1 MRGSE
6 RAPPSRRPPG
16 LLHRLLEALVP
27 GPGPGAV
34 GLGAGVLGL
43 FLELLRADDDVG
55 GLPRHDVGQALAGLG
70 AHVVVVLPLGELG
83 LQGGGGGAG
92 LVQLLDDGVVLGLLG
107 QVAAQGREGDDERP
121 QEDDGE
127 DEDPGGDRDALGPAH
142 PQHRLLVG
150 GGRLRVGGGCGAG
163 GRGGLLRRVRRRP
176 FAAARADGG
185 ALPTVAATDAT
196 SAASAEPAPPP
207 LAVTV
212 LSASQ
217 TGHARE
223 VADKLHA
230 ALAEQGINAKRI
242 SAADYKPKTIAD
254 EQVLLLVTSTQG
266 EGEPPEEALSLHR
279 LLFGK
284 KAPPLPA
291 LRFAVCGLG
300 DSSYPDFCQ
309 AGKDFDT
316 RLAELGGERLAPRA
330 DCDVDYQATAAAWIA
345 DLVPRLAALQPAAP
359 RTPTAAAPA
368 TPAAYDR
375 DHPFTAPLL
384 ARQKI
389 TGRHSTKD
397 VRHIELD
404 LAGSGINYQAGDA
417 LGVWCEND
425 PARVDAILAALK
437 LDGVTVIDGKTLREQ
452 LIREREISQNTPQFV
467 QGYAALA
474 KSADLD
480 AEIATHGAAPY
491 AANTPLDAIVA
502 RYPAAITAEQL
513 LTLLRPL
520 TPRLYSIASA
530 PEEVGEEVHL
540 TVGVLHYE
548 HDGKAYSGAASG
560 YLGERLPED
569 GAARVFVEPNPNF
582 RLPDDPQAAII
593 MIGNGTGI
601 APFRAFMQARV
612 AREAPGKNWLVFGNP
627 HFTEDFLYQTEWQ
640 GWQKDGFLHRYSL
653 AWSRDQA
660 EKVYVQDKLREEAAS
675 VWQWLKDG
683 AYVYVCGDAARMAKD
698 VERAL
703 LDIIAGE
710 GGMDADAA
718 ADYLDELR
726 QARRYQRDV
735 Y

>member
-1 MRGSE
+1 MTPIP
-6 RAPPSRRPPG
+6 AD
-16 LLHRLLEALVP
+16 LTAALDSLSP
-27 GPGPGAV
+27 
-34 GLGAGVLGL
+34 L
-43 FLELLRADDDVG
+43 
-55 GLPRHDVGQALAGLG
+55 QLAWLSGY
-70 AHVVVVLPLGELG
+70 
-83 LQGGGGGAG
+83 
-92 LVQLLDDGVVLGLLG
+92 
-107 QVAAQGREGDDERP
+107 
-121 QEDDGE
+121 
-127 DEDPGGDRDALGPAH
+127 
-142 PQHRLLVG
+142 
-150 GGRLRVGGGCGAG
+150 CW
-163 GRGGLLRRVRRRP
+163 
-176 FAAARADGG
+176 ARADGG

-196 SAASAEPAPPP
+196 SAASAEPAPPS

>member
-1 MRGSE
+1 MTPIP
-6 RAPPSRRPPG
+6 AD
-16 LLHRLLEALVP
+16 LTAALDS
-27 GPGPGAV
+27 
-34 GLGAGVLGL
+34 L
-43 FLELLRADDDVG
+43 
-55 GLPRHDVGQALAGLG
+55 
-70 AHVVVVLPLGELG
+70 LPL
-83 LQGGGGGAG
+83 
-92 LVQLLDDGVVLGLLG
+92 QLAWLSGY
-107 QVAAQGREGDDERP
+107 
-121 QEDDGE
+121 
-127 DEDPGGDRDALGPAH
+127 
-142 PQHRLLVG
+142 
-150 GGRLRVGGGCGAG
+150 CW
-163 GRGGLLRRVRRRP
+163 
-176 FAAARADGG
+176 ARADGG

>member
-1 MRGSE
+1 MTPIPADLS
-6 RAPPSRRPPG
+6 A
-16 LLHRLLEALVP
+16 ALDSLSP
-27 GPGPGAV
+27 
-34 GLGAGVLGL
+34 L
-43 FLELLRADDDVG
+43 
-55 GLPRHDVGQALAGLG
+55 QLAWLSGY
-70 AHVVVVLPLGELG
+70 
-83 LQGGGGGAG
+83 
-92 LVQLLDDGVVLGLLG
+92 
-107 QVAAQGREGDDERP
+107 
-121 QEDDGE
+121 
-127 DEDPGGDRDALGPAH
+127 
-142 PQHRLLVG
+142 
-150 GGRLRVGGGCGAG
+150 CW
-163 GRGGLLRRVRRRP
+163 
-176 FAAARADGG
+176 ARADGG

-569 GAARVFVEPNPNF
+569 GAVRVFVEPNPNF
-582 RLPDDPQAAII
+582 RLPDDPNAAII

-612 AREAPGKNWLVFGNP
+612 AREAPGQNWLVFGNP

-703 LDIIAGE
+703 LGIIAGE

>member
-1 MRGSE
+1 MSDILEIHPE
-6 RAPPSRRPPG
+6 RIKPRDIDRVADIIRS
-16 LLHRLLEALVP
+16 
-27 GPGPGAV
+27 GA
-34 GLGAGVLGL
+34 
-43 FLELLRADDDVG
+43 
-55 GLPRHDVGQALAGLG
+55 
-70 AHVVVVLPLGELG
+70 VVVVPSDSGYALLCR
-83 LQGGGGGAG
+83 
-92 LVQLLDDGVVLGLLG
+92 LDDK
-107 QVAAQGREGDDERP
+107 
-121 QEDDGE
+121 
-127 DEDPGGDRDALGPAH
+127 
-142 PQHRLLVG
+142 
-150 GGRLRVGGGCGAG
+150 
-163 GRGGLLRRVRRRP
+163 
-176 FAAARADGG
+176 AAADKIRHIRA
-185 ALPTVAATDAT
+185 L
-196 SAASAEPAPPP
+196 
-207 LAVTV
+207 
-212 LSASQ
+212 
-217 TGHARE
+217 
-223 VADKLHA
+223 
-230 ALAEQGINAKRI
+230 
-242 SAADYKPKTIAD
+242 
-254 EQVLLLVTSTQG
+254 
-266 EGEPPEEALSLHR
+266 
-279 LLFGK
+279 
-284 KAPPLPA
+284 
-291 LRFAVCGLG
+291 
-300 DSSYPDFCQ
+300 
-309 AGKDFDT
+309 
-316 RLAELGGERLAPRA
+316 
-330 DCDVDYQATAAAWIA
+330 
-345 DLVPRLAALQPAAP
+345 
-359 RTPTAAAPA
+359 
-368 TPAAYDR
+368 DR
-375 DHPFTAPLL
+375 DHPFSAPLL

-389 TGRHSTKD
+389 TGRHSSKD

-404 LAGSGINYQAGDA
+404 LAGSGLTYQAGDA

-425 PARVDAILAALK
+425 PARVDAILATLK
-437 LDGVTVIDGKTLREQ
+437 LDGATAIDGKTLREQ

-467 QGYAALA
+467 QGYTALA
-474 KSADLD
+474 QNAELND
-480 AEIATHGAAPY
+480 AIAANGAAQY
-491 AANTPLDAIVA
+491 AASTPIDAIVA
-502 RYPAAITAEQL
+502 RYPAAISGEQL

-548 HDGKAYSGAASG
+548 HDGKTYHGAASG

-569 GAARVFVEPNPNF
+569 GAVRVFIEPNPNF

>member
-1 MRGSE
+1 MTPIP
-6 RAPPSRRPPG
+6 AD
-16 LLHRLLEALVP
+16 LTAALDSLSP
-27 GPGPGAV
+27 
-34 GLGAGVLGL
+34 L
-43 FLELLRADDDVG
+43 
-55 GLPRHDVGQALAGLG
+55 QLAWLSGY
-70 AHVVVVLPLGELG
+70 
-83 LQGGGGGAG
+83 
-92 LVQLLDDGVVLGLLG
+92 
-107 QVAAQGREGDDERP
+107 
-121 QEDDGE
+121 
-127 DEDPGGDRDALGPAH
+127 
-142 PQHRLLVG
+142 
-150 GGRLRVGGGCGAG
+150 CW
-163 GRGGLLRRVRRRP
+163 
-176 FAAARADGG
+176 ARADGG

-309 AGKDFDT
+309 AGRDFDT

-345 DLVPRLAALQPAAP
+345 DLVPRLAALQPAAL

>member
-1 MRGSE
+1 MT
-6 RAPPSRRPPG
+6 PIPSD
-16 LLHRLLEALVP
+16 LTAALDSLSP
-27 GPGPGAV
+27 
-34 GLGAGVLGL
+34 L
-43 FLELLRADDDVG
+43 
-55 GLPRHDVGQALAGLG
+55 QLAWLSGY
-70 AHVVVVLPLGELG
+70 
-83 LQGGGGGAG
+83 
-92 LVQLLDDGVVLGLLG
+92 
-107 QVAAQGREGDDERP
+107 
-121 QEDDGE
+121 
-127 DEDPGGDRDALGPAH
+127 
-142 PQHRLLVG
+142 
-150 GGRLRVGGGCGAG
+150 CW
-163 GRGGLLRRVRRRP
+163 
-176 FAAARADGG
+176 ARADGG

-266 EGEPPEEALSLHR
+266 EGEPPEEAVSLHR
-279 LLFGK
+279 FLFGK
-284 KAPPLPA
+284 KAPQLPA
-291 LRFAVCGLG
+291 LRFAVCALG

-309 AGKDFDT
+309 AGKDFDV

-375 DHPFTAPLL
+375 DHPFSAPLL

-389 TGRHSTKD
+389 TGRNSTKD

-404 LAGSGINYQAGDA
+404 LAGSGLAYQAGDA

-437 LDGVTVIDGKTLREQ
+437 LDGASVIDGKTLREQ

-474 KSADLD
+474 QNAELNEAIAAD
-480 AEIATHGAAPY
+480 GAAQY
-491 AANTPLDAIVA
+491 AASTPLDAIVA
-502 RYPAAITAEQL
+502 RYPAGITAEQL

-548 HDGKAYSGAASG
+548 HDGKTYSGAASG

-569 GAARVFVEPNPNF
+569 GTVRVFIEPNPNF

>member
-1 MRGSE
+1 MTPIPAELS
-6 RAPPSRRPPG
+6 A
-16 LLHRLLEALVP
+16 ALDTLSP
-27 GPGPGAV
+27 
-34 GLGAGVLGL
+34 L
-43 FLELLRADDDVG
+43 
-55 GLPRHDVGQALAGLG
+55 QLAWLSGY
-70 AHVVVVLPLGELG
+70 
-83 LQGGGGGAG
+83 
-92 LVQLLDDGVVLGLLG
+92 
-107 QVAAQGREGDDERP
+107 
-121 QEDDGE
+121 
-127 DEDPGGDRDALGPAH
+127 
-142 PQHRLLVG
+142 
-150 GGRLRVGGGCGAG
+150 CW
-163 GRGGLLRRVRRRP
+163 
-176 FAAARADGG
+176 ARADGTG
-185 ALPTVAATDAT
+185 AALPAIPATNAET
-196 SAASAEPAPPP
+196 AEPAPPP

-230 ALAEQGINAKRI
+230 ALAEQGINAKHI

-284 KAPPLPA
+284 KAPQLPG
-291 LRFAVCGLG
+291 LRFAVCALG

-309 AGKDFDT
+309 AGKDFDA

-330 DCDVDYQATAAAWIA
+330 DCDVEYQTPAAAWIA
-345 DLVPRLAALQPAAP
+345 DLVPRLAALQPAA
-359 RTPTAAAPA
+359 RQAPTATAPA
-368 TPAAYDR
+368 ATTAYDR
-375 DHPFTAPLL
+375 DHPFSAPLL

-389 TGRHSTKD
+389 TGRQSSKD

-404 LAGSGINYQAGDA
+404 LSGSGLTYQAGDA

-425 PARVDAILAALK
+425 PVRVDNILAALK
-437 LDGVTVIDGKTLREQ
+437 LDGATNIGGKTLRDI
-452 LIREREISQNTPQFV
+452 LIHEREISQNTPQFV

-612 AREAPGKNWLVFGNP
+612 AREAPRKNWLVFGNP

>member
-1 MRGSE
+1 MTPIP
-6 RAPPSRRPPG
+6 AD
-16 LLHRLLEALVP
+16 LTAALDSLSP
-27 GPGPGAV
+27 
-34 GLGAGVLGL
+34 L
-43 FLELLRADDDVG
+43 
-55 GLPRHDVGQALAGLG
+55 QLAWLSGY
-70 AHVVVVLPLGELG
+70 
-83 LQGGGGGAG
+83 
-92 LVQLLDDGVVLGLLG
+92 
-107 QVAAQGREGDDERP
+107 
-121 QEDDGE
+121 
-127 DEDPGGDRDALGPAH
+127 
-142 PQHRLLVG
+142 
-150 GGRLRVGGGCGAG
+150 CW
-163 GRGGLLRRVRRRP
+163 
-176 FAAARADGG
+176 ARADGG

-284 KAPPLPA
+284 KAPPLPT

-330 DCDVDYQATAAAWIA
+330 DCDVDYQTTAAAWIA

>member
-1 MRGSE
+1 MTPIP
-6 RAPPSRRPPG
+6 AD
-16 LLHRLLEALVP
+16 LTAALDSLSP
-27 GPGPGAV
+27 
-34 GLGAGVLGL
+34 L
-43 FLELLRADDDVG
+43 
-55 GLPRHDVGQALAGLG
+55 QLAWLSGY
-70 AHVVVVLPLGELG
+70 
-83 LQGGGGGAG
+83 
-92 LVQLLDDGVVLGLLG
+92 
-107 QVAAQGREGDDERP
+107 
-121 QEDDGE
+121 
-127 DEDPGGDRDALGPAH
+127 
-142 PQHRLLVG
+142 
-150 GGRLRVGGGCGAG
+150 CW
-163 GRGGLLRRVRRRP
+163 
-176 FAAARADGG
+176 ARADGG

-452 LIREREISQNTPQFV
+452 LICEREISQNTPQFV

-640 GWQKDGFLHRYSL
+640 GWQKDGFLHCYSL

-703 LDIIAGE
+703 LDIITGE

>member
-1 MRGSE
+1 MTPIPADLS
-6 RAPPSRRPPG
+6 AA
-16 LLHRLLEALVP
+16 LETLSP
-27 GPGPGAV
+27 
-34 GLGAGVLGL
+34 L
-43 FLELLRADDDVG
+43 
-55 GLPRHDVGQALAGLG
+55 QLAWLSGY
-70 AHVVVVLPLGELG
+70 
-83 LQGGGGGAG
+83 
-92 LVQLLDDGVVLGLLG
+92 
-107 QVAAQGREGDDERP
+107 
-121 QEDDGE
+121 
-127 DEDPGGDRDALGPAH
+127 
-142 PQHRLLVG
+142 
-150 GGRLRVGGGCGAG
+150 CW
-163 GRGGLLRRVRRRP
+163 
-176 FAAARADGG
+176 ARADGG

-309 AGKDFDT
+309 AGKDFDA

-375 DHPFTAPLL
+375 DHPFTAQLL

>member
-1 MRGSE
+1 MTPIP
-6 RAPPSRRPPG
+6 AD
-16 LLHRLLEALVP
+16 LTAALDSLSP
-27 GPGPGAV
+27 
-34 GLGAGVLGL
+34 L
-43 FLELLRADDDVG
+43 
-55 GLPRHDVGQALAGLG
+55 QLAWLSGY
-70 AHVVVVLPLGELG
+70 
-83 LQGGGGGAG
+83 
-92 LVQLLDDGVVLGLLG
+92 
-107 QVAAQGREGDDERP
+107 
-121 QEDDGE
+121 
-127 DEDPGGDRDALGPAH
+127 
-142 PQHRLLVG
+142 
-150 GGRLRVGGGCGAG
+150 CW
-163 GRGGLLRRVRRRP
+163 
-176 FAAARADGG
+176 ARADGG

-330 DCDVDYQATAAAWIA
+330 DCDVDYQATAATWIA

-359 RTPTAAAPA
+359 CTPTAAAPA

-452 LIREREISQNTPQFV
+452 IIREREISQNTPQFV

-612 AREAPGKNWLVFGNP
+612 AREALGKNWLVFGNP

-640 GWQKDGFLHRYSL
+640 GWQKDGFLHRYNL

>member
-1 MRGSE
+1 MTPIP
-6 RAPPSRRPPG
+6 AD
-16 LLHRLLEALVP
+16 LTAALDSLSP
-27 GPGPGAV
+27 
-34 GLGAGVLGL
+34 L
-43 FLELLRADDDVG
+43 
-55 GLPRHDVGQALAGLG
+55 QLAWLSGY
-70 AHVVVVLPLGELG
+70 
-83 LQGGGGGAG
+83 
-92 LVQLLDDGVVLGLLG
+92 
-107 QVAAQGREGDDERP
+107 
-121 QEDDGE
+121 
-127 DEDPGGDRDALGPAH
+127 
-142 PQHRLLVG
+142 
-150 GGRLRVGGGCGAG
+150 CW
-163 GRGGLLRRVRRRP
+163 
-176 FAAARADGG
+176 ARADGG

-425 PARVDAILAALK
+425 PARVDAILCALK

-540 TVGVLHYE
+540 TVGVLHYT

>member
-1 MRGSE
+1 MTPIP
-6 RAPPSRRPPG
+6 AD
-16 LLHRLLEALVP
+16 LTAALDSLSP
-27 GPGPGAV
+27 
-34 GLGAGVLGL
+34 L
-43 FLELLRADDDVG
+43 
-55 GLPRHDVGQALAGLG
+55 QLAWLSGY
-70 AHVVVVLPLGELG
+70 
-83 LQGGGGGAG
+83 
-92 LVQLLDDGVVLGLLG
+92 
-107 QVAAQGREGDDERP
+107 
-121 QEDDGE
+121 
-127 DEDPGGDRDALGPAH
+127 
-142 PQHRLLVG
+142 
-150 GGRLRVGGGCGAG
+150 CW
-163 GRGGLLRRVRRRP
+163 
-176 FAAARADGG
+176 ARADGG

-196 SAASAEPAPPP
+196 SAASAESAPPP

-309 AGKDFDT
+309 AGKDFDA

-548 HDGKAYSGAASG
+548 HDGKRYSGAASG

-640 GWQKDGFLHRYSL
+640 GWQKDCFLHRYSL

>member
-1 MRGSE
+1 MTPIP
-6 RAPPSRRPPG
+6 AD
-16 LLHRLLEALVP
+16 LTAALDSLSP
-27 GPGPGAV
+27 
-34 GLGAGVLGL
+34 L
-43 FLELLRADDDVG
+43 
-55 GLPRHDVGQALAGLG
+55 QLAWLSGY
-70 AHVVVVLPLGELG
+70 
-83 LQGGGGGAG
+83 
-92 LVQLLDDGVVLGLLG
+92 
-107 QVAAQGREGDDERP
+107 
-121 QEDDGE
+121 
-127 DEDPGGDRDALGPAH
+127 
-142 PQHRLLVG
+142 
-150 GGRLRVGGGCGAG
+150 CW
-163 GRGGLLRRVRRRP
+163 
-176 FAAARADGG
+176 ARADGG

-345 DLVPRLAALQPAAP
+345 DLVPRLAALQPAAL

-612 AREAPGKNWLVFGNP
+612 AREALGKNWLVFGNP

-640 GWQKDGFLHRYSL
+640 GWQKDGFLHRYNL

>member
-1 MRGSE
+1 MTPIP
-6 RAPPSRRPPG
+6 AD
-16 LLHRLLEALVP
+16 LTAALDSLSP
-27 GPGPGAV
+27 
-34 GLGAGVLGL
+34 L
-43 FLELLRADDDVG
+43 
-55 GLPRHDVGQALAGLG
+55 QLAWLSGY
-70 AHVVVVLPLGELG
+70 
-83 LQGGGGGAG
+83 
-92 LVQLLDDGVVLGLLG
+92 
-107 QVAAQGREGDDERP
+107 
-121 QEDDGE
+121 
-127 DEDPGGDRDALGPAH
+127 
-142 PQHRLLVG
+142 
-150 GGRLRVGGGCGAG
+150 CW
-163 GRGGLLRRVRRRP
+163 
-176 FAAARADGG
+176 ARADGG

-223 VADKLHA
+223 VASDLRA
-230 ALAEQGINAKRI
+230 ALAQQGINAKLI

-291 LRFAVCGLG
+291 LRFAVCALG

>member
-1 MRGSE
+1 MTPIP
-6 RAPPSRRPPG
+6 AD
-16 LLHRLLEALVP
+16 LTAALDSLSP
-27 GPGPGAV
+27 
-34 GLGAGVLGL
+34 L
-43 FLELLRADDDVG
+43 
-55 GLPRHDVGQALAGLG
+55 QLAWLSGY
-70 AHVVVVLPLGELG
+70 
-83 LQGGGGGAG
+83 
-92 LVQLLDDGVVLGLLG
+92 
-107 QVAAQGREGDDERP
+107 
-121 QEDDGE
+121 
-127 DEDPGGDRDALGPAH
+127 
-142 PQHRLLVG
+142 
-150 GGRLRVGGGCGAG
+150 CW
-163 GRGGLLRRVRRRP
+163 
-176 FAAARADGG
+176 ARADGG

-291 LRFAVCGLG
+291 LRFAVCALG

-309 AGKDFDT
+309 AGKDFDA

-675 VWQWLKDG
+675 VWQWLQDG

>member
-1 MRGSE
+1 MTPIP
-6 RAPPSRRPPG
+6 AD
-16 LLHRLLEALVP
+16 LTAALDSLSP
-27 GPGPGAV
+27 
-34 GLGAGVLGL
+34 L
-43 FLELLRADDDVG
+43 
-55 GLPRHDVGQALAGLG
+55 QLAWLSGY
-70 AHVVVVLPLGELG
+70 
-83 LQGGGGGAG
+83 
-92 LVQLLDDGVVLGLLG
+92 
-107 QVAAQGREGDDERP
+107 
-121 QEDDGE
+121 
-127 DEDPGGDRDALGPAH
+127 
-142 PQHRLLVG
+142 
-150 GGRLRVGGGCGAG
+150 CW
-163 GRGGLLRRVRRRP
+163 
-176 FAAARADGG
+176 ARADGG

-196 SAASAEPAPPP
+196 SAASAEPAPLP

>member
-1 MRGSE
+1 MTPIP
-6 RAPPSRRPPG
+6 AD
-16 LLHRLLEALVP
+16 LTAALDSLSP
-27 GPGPGAV
+27 
-34 GLGAGVLGL
+34 L
-43 FLELLRADDDVG
+43 
-55 GLPRHDVGQALAGLG
+55 QLAWLSGY
-70 AHVVVVLPLGELG
+70 
-83 LQGGGGGAG
+83 
-92 LVQLLDDGVVLGLLG
+92 
-107 QVAAQGREGDDERP
+107 
-121 QEDDGE
+121 
-127 DEDPGGDRDALGPAH
+127 
-142 PQHRLLVG
+142 
-150 GGRLRVGGGCGAG
+150 CW
-163 GRGGLLRRVRRRP
+163 
-176 FAAARADGG
+176 ARADGG

-254 EQVLLLVTSTQG
+254 EQVLLLATSTQG

-513 LTLLRPL
+513 LMLLRPL

>member
-1 MRGSE
+1 MTPIPADLS
-6 RAPPSRRPPG
+6 AA
-16 LLHRLLEALVP
+16 LETLSP
-27 GPGPGAV
+27 
-34 GLGAGVLGL
+34 L
-43 FLELLRADDDVG
+43 
-55 GLPRHDVGQALAGLG
+55 QLAWLSGY
-70 AHVVVVLPLGELG
+70 
-83 LQGGGGGAG
+83 
-92 LVQLLDDGVVLGLLG
+92 
-107 QVAAQGREGDDERP
+107 
-121 QEDDGE
+121 
-127 DEDPGGDRDALGPAH
+127 
-142 PQHRLLVG
+142 
-150 GGRLRVGGGCGAG
+150 CW
-163 GRGGLLRRVRRRP
+163 
-176 FAAARADGG
+176 ARADGAG
-185 ALPTVAATDAT
+185 ASLPAAIPVAAGDAP
-196 SAASAEPAPPP
+196 ASAEPAPPP

-309 AGKDFDT
+309 AGKDFDA

-375 DHPFTAPLL
+375 DHPFSAPLL

-404 LAGSGINYQAGDA
+404 LAGSGLNYQAGDA

-437 LDGVTVIDGKTLREQ
+437 LDGASVIDGKTLREQ

-548 HDGKAYSGAASG
+548 HDGKTYSGAASG

-569 GAARVFVEPNPNF
+569 GAVRVFVEPNPNF
-582 RLPDDPQAAII
+582 RLPDDPNAAII

>member
-1 MRGSE
+1 MTPIP
-6 RAPPSRRPPG
+6 AD
-16 LLHRLLEALVP
+16 LTAALDSLSP
-27 GPGPGAV
+27 
-34 GLGAGVLGL
+34 L
-43 FLELLRADDDVG
+43 
-55 GLPRHDVGQALAGLG
+55 QLAWLSGY
-70 AHVVVVLPLGELG
+70 
-83 LQGGGGGAG
+83 
-92 LVQLLDDGVVLGLLG
+92 
-107 QVAAQGREGDDERP
+107 
-121 QEDDGE
+121 
-127 DEDPGGDRDALGPAH
+127 
-142 PQHRLLVG
+142 
-150 GGRLRVGGGCGAG
+150 CW
-163 GRGGLLRRVRRRP
+163 
-176 FAAARADGG
+176 ARADGG

-540 TVGVLHYE
+540 TVGVLRYE
-548 HDGKAYSGAASG
+548 HDGKTYSGAASG

-569 GAARVFVEPNPNF
+569 GALRVFVEPNPNF
-582 RLPDDPQAAII
+582 RLPADDNAAVI

-612 AREAPGKNWLVFGNP
+612 AAGAGGQNWLVFGNP
-627 HFTEDFLYQTEWQ
+627 HFTEDFLYQSEWQ
-640 GWQKDGFLHRYSL
+640 GWAKDGFLQRYSL

-660 EKVYVQDKLREEAAS
+660 EKVYVQDKLREEAAT
-675 VWQWLKDG
+675 VWQWLQAG
-683 AYVYVCGDAARMAKD
+683 AHLYVCGDAARMAKD
-698 VERAL
+698 VEQAL
-703 LDIIAGE
+703 LDIIASE
-710 GGMDADAA
+710 GSMDADAA

-726 QARRYQRDV
+726 QEKRYQRDV

>member
-1 MRGSE
+1 MTPIPADLSAALETLSPLQLAWLSGYCLA
-6 RAPPSRRPPG
+6 RA
-16 LLHRLLEALVP
+16 E
-27 GPGPGAV
+27 
-34 GLGAGVLGL
+34 GAGV
-43 FLELLRADDDVG
+43 AM
-55 GLPRHDVGQALAGLG
+55 P
-70 AHVVVVLPLGELG
+70 
-83 LQGGGGGAG
+83 
-92 LVQLLDDGVVLGLLG
+92 
-107 QVAAQGREGDDERP
+107 
-121 QEDDGE
+121 
-127 DEDPGGDRDALGPAH
+127 
-142 PQHRLLVG
+142 
-150 GGRLRVGGGCGAG
+150 
-163 GRGGLLRRVRRRP
+163 
-176 FAAARADGG
+176 AAAG
-185 ALPTVAATDAT
+185 DAP
-196 SAASAEPAPPP
+196 ASAESAPPP

-230 ALAEQGINAKRI
+230 TLAEQGINAKRI
-242 SAADYKPKTIAD
+242 SAADYKPKTISE

-266 EGEPPEEALSLHR
+266 EGKPPEEALSLHR

-309 AGKDFDT
+309 AGKDFDA

-330 DCDVDYQATAAAWIA
+330 DCDVDYQATAAAWIT

-359 RTPTAAAPA
+359 RAPTAAAPA

-375 DHPFTAPLL
+375 DHPFSAPLL

-389 TGRHSTKD
+389 TGRNSTKD

-404 LAGSGINYQAGDA
+404 LAGSGIHYQAGDA

-425 PARVDAILAALK
+425 PARVDALLAALK
-437 LDGVTVIDGKTLREQ
+437 LDGATPVGGKTLREQ

-513 LTLLRPL
+513 LALLRPL

-548 HDGKAYSGAASG
+548 HDGKTYSGAASG

-569 GAARVFVEPNPNF
+569 GAVRVFVEPNPNF
-582 RLPDDPQAAII
+582 RLPDDPNAAII

-612 AREAPGKNWLVFGNP
+612 AHEAPGKNWLVFGNP

-640 GWQKDGFLHRYSL
+640 GWQKDGYLHRYSL

-660 EKVYVQDKLREEAAS
+660 EKVYVQDKLREEAAN
-675 VWQWLKDG
+675 VWQWLQDG
-683 AYVYVCGDAARMAKD
+683 AHVYICGDAARMAKD

-710 GGMDADAA
+710 GGMHADDAEE
-718 ADYLDELR
+718 YLDELR
-726 QARRYQRDV
+726 QTRRYQRDV

>member
-1 MRGSE
+1 MTPIP
-6 RAPPSRRPPG
+6 AD
-16 LLHRLLEALVP
+16 LTAALDSLSP
-27 GPGPGAV
+27 
-34 GLGAGVLGL
+34 L
-43 FLELLRADDDVG
+43 
-55 GLPRHDVGQALAGLG
+55 QLAWLSGY
-70 AHVVVVLPLGELG
+70 
-83 LQGGGGGAG
+83 
-92 LVQLLDDGVVLGLLG
+92 
-107 QVAAQGREGDDERP
+107 
-121 QEDDGE
+121 
-127 DEDPGGDRDALGPAH
+127 
-142 PQHRLLVG
+142 
-150 GGRLRVGGGCGAG
+150 CW
-163 GRGGLLRRVRRRP
+163 
-176 FAAARADGG
+176 ARADGG

-284 KAPPLPA
+284 KAPPLPV

-582 RLPDDPQAAII
+582 RLPDDRQAAII

>member
-1 MRGSE
+1 MTPIP
-6 RAPPSRRPPG
+6 AD
-16 LLHRLLEALVP
+16 LTAALDSLSP
-27 GPGPGAV
+27 
-34 GLGAGVLGL
+34 L
-43 FLELLRADDDVG
+43 
-55 GLPRHDVGQALAGLG
+55 QLAWLSGY
-70 AHVVVVLPLGELG
+70 
-83 LQGGGGGAG
+83 
-92 LVQLLDDGVVLGLLG
+92 
-107 QVAAQGREGDDERP
+107 
-121 QEDDGE
+121 
-127 DEDPGGDRDALGPAH
+127 
-142 PQHRLLVG
+142 
-150 GGRLRVGGGCGAG
+150 CW
-163 GRGGLLRRVRRRP
+163 
-176 FAAARADGG
+176 ARADGG

-284 KAPPLPA
+284 KAPPLPV

-474 KSADLD
+474 ANSELDDAIAAD
-480 AEIATHGAAPY
+480 GAAQY
-491 AANTPLDAIVA
+491 AASTPLDAIVA

-548 HDGKAYSGAASG
+548 HDGKRYSGAASG

-569 GAARVFVEPNPNF
+569 GAVRVFIEPNPNF
-582 RLPDDPQAAII
+582 HLPDDPQAAII

>member
-1 MRGSE
+1 MTPIPDDLT
-6 RAPPSRRPPG
+6 A
-16 LLHRLLEALVP
+16 ALDSLSP
-27 GPGPGAV
+27 
-34 GLGAGVLGL
+34 L
-43 FLELLRADDDVG
+43 
-55 GLPRHDVGQALAGLG
+55 QLAWLSGY
-70 AHVVVVLPLGELG
+70 
-83 LQGGGGGAG
+83 
-92 LVQLLDDGVVLGLLG
+92 
-107 QVAAQGREGDDERP
+107 
-121 QEDDGE
+121 
-127 DEDPGGDRDALGPAH
+127 
-142 PQHRLLVG
+142 
-150 GGRLRVGGGCGAG
+150 CW
-163 GRGGLLRRVRRRP
+163 
-176 FAAARADGG
+176 ARADGG

>member
-1 MRGSE
+1 MTPIP
-6 RAPPSRRPPG
+6 AD
-16 LLHRLLEALVP
+16 LTAALDSLSP
-27 GPGPGAV
+27 
-34 GLGAGVLGL
+34 L
-43 FLELLRADDDVG
+43 
-55 GLPRHDVGQALAGLG
+55 QLAWLSGY
-70 AHVVVVLPLGELG
+70 
-83 LQGGGGGAG
+83 
-92 LVQLLDDGVVLGLLG
+92 
-107 QVAAQGREGDDERP
+107 
-121 QEDDGE
+121 
-127 DEDPGGDRDALGPAH
+127 
-142 PQHRLLVG
+142 
-150 GGRLRVGGGCGAG
+150 CW
-163 GRGGLLRRVRRRP
+163 
-176 FAAARADGG
+176 ARADGG

-640 GWQKDGFLHRYSL
+640 GWQKDGYLHRYSL

>member
-1 MRGSE
+1 MTPIPTDLT
-6 RAPPSRRPPG
+6 A
-16 LLHRLLEALVP
+16 ALDSLSP
-27 GPGPGAV
+27 
-34 GLGAGVLGL
+34 L
-43 FLELLRADDDVG
+43 
-55 GLPRHDVGQALAGLG
+55 QLAWLSGY
-70 AHVVVVLPLGELG
+70 
-83 LQGGGGGAG
+83 
-92 LVQLLDDGVVLGLLG
+92 
-107 QVAAQGREGDDERP
+107 
-121 QEDDGE
+121 
-127 DEDPGGDRDALGPAH
+127 
-142 PQHRLLVG
+142 
-150 GGRLRVGGGCGAG
+150 CW
-163 GRGGLLRRVRRRP
+163 
-176 FAAARADGG
+176 ARADGG

>member
-1 MRGSE
+1 MTPIPAE
-6 RAPPSRRPPG
+6 
-16 LLHRLLEALVP
+16 
-27 GPGPGAV
+27 
-34 GLGAGVLGL
+34 LGASLDTL
-43 FLELLRADDDVG
+43 TPL
-55 GLPRHDVGQALAGLG
+55 QLAWLSGY
-70 AHVVVVLPLGELG
+70 
-83 LQGGGGGAG
+83 
-92 LVQLLDDGVVLGLLG
+92 
-107 QVAAQGREGDDERP
+107 
-121 QEDDGE
+121 
-127 DEDPGGDRDALGPAH
+127 
-142 PQHRLLVG
+142 
-150 GGRLRVGGGCGAG
+150 CW
-163 GRGGLLRRVRRRP
+163 
-176 FAAARADGG
+176 ARADGVG
-185 ALPTVAATDAT
+185 AALPAIPATNAET
-196 SAASAEPAPPP
+196 AEPAPPP

-223 VADKLHA
+223 VAANLHA
-230 ALAEQGINAKRI
+230 ALTQQGINATHI

-266 EGEPPEEALSLHR
+266 EGEPPEEAVSLHR

-284 KAPPLPA
+284 KAPQLPA
-291 LRFAVCGLG
+291 LRFAVCALG

-309 AGKDFDT
+309 AGKDFDA

-330 DCDVDYQATAAAWIA
+330 DCDVEYQTPAAAWIA
-345 DLVPRLAALQPAAP
+345 DLVPRLAALQPAASQVL
-359 RTPTAAAPA
+359 TAVAPTA
-368 TPAAYDR
+368 TAAYDR
-375 DHPFTAPLL
+375 DHPFSAPLL

-404 LAGSGINYQAGDA
+404 LAGSGLTYQAGDA

-425 PARVDAILAALK
+425 PARVDHILAALK

-502 RYPAAITAEQL
+502 RYPATISGEEL

-548 HDGKAYSGAASG
+548 HDGKTYSGAASG

-569 GAARVFVEPNPNF
+569 GAVRVFVEPNPNF
-582 RLPDDPQAAII
+582 RLPDDPNAAII

-640 GWQKDGFLHRYSL
+640 GWQKDGYLHRYSL

-660 EKVYVQDKLREEAAS
+660 EKVYVQDKLREEAAN
-675 VWQWLKDG
+675 VWQWLQDG
-683 AYVYVCGDAARMAKD
+683 AHVYICGDAARMAKD

-710 GGMDADAA
+710 GGMHADDAEE
-718 ADYLDELR
+718 YLDELR
-726 QARRYQRDV
+726 QTRRYQRDV

>member
-1 MRGSE
+1 MTPIP
-6 RAPPSRRPPG
+6 AD
-16 LLHRLLEALVP
+16 LTAALDSLSP
-27 GPGPGAV
+27 
-34 GLGAGVLGL
+34 L
-43 FLELLRADDDVG
+43 
-55 GLPRHDVGQALAGLG
+55 QLAWLSGY
-70 AHVVVVLPLGELG
+70 
-83 LQGGGGGAG
+83 
-92 LVQLLDDGVVLGLLG
+92 
-107 QVAAQGREGDDERP
+107 
-121 QEDDGE
+121 
-127 DEDPGGDRDALGPAH
+127 
-142 PQHRLLVG
+142 
-150 GGRLRVGGGCGAG
+150 CW
-163 GRGGLLRRVRRRP
+163 
-176 FAAARADGG
+176 ARADGG

-569 GAARVFVEPNPNF
+569 GGVRVFVEPNPNF
-582 RLPDDPQAAII
+582 RLPDDPNAAII

-612 AREAPGKNWLVFGNP
+612 AREAPGQNWLVFGNP

-675 VWQWLKDG
+675 VWQWLQDG

>member
-1 MRGSE
+1 MTPIP
-6 RAPPSRRPPG
+6 AD
-16 LLHRLLEALVP
+16 LTAALDSLSP
-27 GPGPGAV
+27 
-34 GLGAGVLGL
+34 L
-43 FLELLRADDDVG
+43 
-55 GLPRHDVGQALAGLG
+55 QLAWLSGY
-70 AHVVVVLPLGELG
+70 
-83 LQGGGGGAG
+83 
-92 LVQLLDDGVVLGLLG
+92 
-107 QVAAQGREGDDERP
+107 
-121 QEDDGE
+121 
-127 DEDPGGDRDALGPAH
+127 
-142 PQHRLLVG
+142 
-150 GGRLRVGGGCGAG
+150 CW
-163 GRGGLLRRVRRRP
+163 
-176 FAAARADGG
+176 ARADGG

-560 YLGERLPED
+560 YLGERLPEE

-582 RLPDDPQAAII
+582 RLPDDDNAAII

-612 AREAPGKNWLVFGNP
+612 AREAAGKNWLVFGNP

-675 VWQWLKDG
+675 VWQWLQDG

>member
-1 MRGSE
+1 MTPIP
-6 RAPPSRRPPG
+6 AD
-16 LLHRLLEALVP
+16 LTAALDSLSP
-27 GPGPGAV
+27 
-34 GLGAGVLGL
+34 L
-43 FLELLRADDDVG
+43 
-55 GLPRHDVGQALAGLG
+55 QLAWLSGY
-70 AHVVVVLPLGELG
+70 
-83 LQGGGGGAG
+83 
-92 LVQLLDDGVVLGLLG
+92 
-107 QVAAQGREGDDERP
+107 
-121 QEDDGE
+121 
-127 DEDPGGDRDALGPAH
+127 
-142 PQHRLLVG
+142 
-150 GGRLRVGGGCGAG
+150 CW
-163 GRGGLLRRVRRRP
+163 
-176 FAAARADGG
+176 ARADGG

-196 SAASAEPAPPP
+196 SAASAEPALPP

-375 DHPFTAPLL
+375 DHPFTAQLL

>member
-1 MRGSE
+1 MTPIPADLS
-6 RAPPSRRPPG
+6 AA
-16 LLHRLLEALVP
+16 LETLSP
-27 GPGPGAV
+27 
-34 GLGAGVLGL
+34 L
-43 FLELLRADDDVG
+43 
-55 GLPRHDVGQALAGLG
+55 QLAWLSGY
-70 AHVVVVLPLGELG
+70 
-83 LQGGGGGAG
+83 
-92 LVQLLDDGVVLGLLG
+92 
-107 QVAAQGREGDDERP
+107 
-121 QEDDGE
+121 
-127 DEDPGGDRDALGPAH
+127 
-142 PQHRLLVG
+142 
-150 GGRLRVGGGCGAG
+150 CW
-163 GRGGLLRRVRRRP
+163 
-176 FAAARADGG
+176 ARAEGTG
-185 ALPTVAATDAT
+185 AAMPATTAAPDT
-196 SAASAEPAPPP
+196 AEPAPPP

-242 SAADYKPKTIAD
+242 SAADYKPKTIAE

-266 EGEPPEEALSLHR
+266 EGEPPEEAVSLHR

-284 KAPPLPA
+284 KAPQLPA

-309 AGKDFDT
+309 AGKDFDA
-316 RLAELGGERLAPRA
+316 RLAELGGERLAPRE
-330 DCDVDYQATAAAWIA
+330 DCDVEYAATAAAWIA
-345 DLVPRLAALQPAAP
+345 RIVPLIGALQPAASGN
-359 RTPTAAAPA
+359 TSAVAP
-368 TPAAYDR
+368 TPAATYDR
-375 DHPFTAPLL
+375 DHPFSAPLL

-389 TGRHSTKD
+389 TGRNSTKD

-404 LAGSGINYQAGDA
+404 LAGSGIHYQAGDA

-425 PARVDAILAALK
+425 PARVDAILAALQ
-437 LDGVTVIDGKTLREQ
+437 LDGATPIAGKTLRDV
-452 LIREREISQNTPQFV
+452 LIHEREISQNTPQFV

-703 LDIIAGE
+703 LGIIAGE

>member
-1 MRGSE
+1 MTPIP
-6 RAPPSRRPPG
+6 AD
-16 LLHRLLEALVP
+16 LTAALDSLSP
-27 GPGPGAV
+27 
-34 GLGAGVLGL
+34 L
-43 FLELLRADDDVG
+43 
-55 GLPRHDVGQALAGLG
+55 QLAWLSGY
-70 AHVVVVLPLGELG
+70 
-83 LQGGGGGAG
+83 
-92 LVQLLDDGVVLGLLG
+92 
-107 QVAAQGREGDDERP
+107 
-121 QEDDGE
+121 
-127 DEDPGGDRDALGPAH
+127 
-142 PQHRLLVG
+142 
-150 GGRLRVGGGCGAG
+150 CW
-163 GRGGLLRRVRRRP
+163 
-176 FAAARADGG
+176 ARADGG

-345 DLVPRLAALQPAAP
+345 DLVPRLAALQLAAP

>member
-1 MRGSE
+1 MTPIP
-6 RAPPSRRPPG
+6 AD
-16 LLHRLLEALVP
+16 LTAALDSLSP
-27 GPGPGAV
+27 
-34 GLGAGVLGL
+34 L
-43 FLELLRADDDVG
+43 
-55 GLPRHDVGQALAGLG
+55 QLAWLSGY
-70 AHVVVVLPLGELG
+70 
-83 LQGGGGGAG
+83 
-92 LVQLLDDGVVLGLLG
+92 
-107 QVAAQGREGDDERP
+107 
-121 QEDDGE
+121 
-127 DEDPGGDRDALGPAH
+127 
-142 PQHRLLVG
+142 
-150 GGRLRVGGGCGAG
+150 CW
-163 GRGGLLRRVRRRP
+163 
-176 FAAARADGG
+176 ARADGG

-437 LDGVTVIDGKTLREQ
+437 LDGASVIDGKTLREQ

>member
-1 MRGSE
+1 MTPIP
-6 RAPPSRRPPG
+6 AD
-16 LLHRLLEALVP
+16 LTAALDSLSP
-27 GPGPGAV
+27 
-34 GLGAGVLGL
+34 L
-43 FLELLRADDDVG
+43 
-55 GLPRHDVGQALAGLG
+55 QLAWLSGY
-70 AHVVVVLPLGELG
+70 
-83 LQGGGGGAG
+83 
-92 LVQLLDDGVVLGLLG
+92 
-107 QVAAQGREGDDERP
+107 
-121 QEDDGE
+121 
-127 DEDPGGDRDALGPAH
+127 
-142 PQHRLLVG
+142 
-150 GGRLRVGGGCGAG
+150 CW
-163 GRGGLLRRVRRRP
+163 
-176 FAAARADGG
+176 ARADGG

-540 TVGVLHYE
+540 TVGVLHYK

-569 GAARVFVEPNPNF
+569 GVARVFVEPNPNF

>member
-1 MRGSE
+1 MTPIP
-6 RAPPSRRPPG
+6 AD
-16 LLHRLLEALVP
+16 LTAALDSLSP
-27 GPGPGAV
+27 
-34 GLGAGVLGL
+34 L
-43 FLELLRADDDVG
+43 
-55 GLPRHDVGQALAGLG
+55 QLAWLSGY
-70 AHVVVVLPLGELG
+70 
-83 LQGGGGGAG
+83 
-92 LVQLLDDGVVLGLLG
+92 
-107 QVAAQGREGDDERP
+107 
-121 QEDDGE
+121 
-127 DEDPGGDRDALGPAH
+127 
-142 PQHRLLVG
+142 
-150 GGRLRVGGGCGAG
+150 CW
-163 GRGGLLRRVRRRP
+163 
-176 FAAARADGG
+176 ARADGG

-593 MIGNGTGI
+593 MIGAGTGI

>member
-1 MRGSE
+1 MTPIPAELS
-6 RAPPSRRPPG
+6 A
-16 LLHRLLEALVP
+16 ALDTLSP
-27 GPGPGAV
+27 
-34 GLGAGVLGL
+34 L
-43 FLELLRADDDVG
+43 
-55 GLPRHDVGQALAGLG
+55 QLAWLSGY
-70 AHVVVVLPLGELG
+70 
-83 LQGGGGGAG
+83 
-92 LVQLLDDGVVLGLLG
+92 
-107 QVAAQGREGDDERP
+107 
-121 QEDDGE
+121 
-127 DEDPGGDRDALGPAH
+127 
-142 PQHRLLVG
+142 
-150 GGRLRVGGGCGAG
+150 CW
-163 GRGGLLRRVRRRP
+163 
-176 FAAARADGG
+176 ARADGTG
-185 ALPTVAATDAT
+185 AALPAIPATNAET
-196 SAASAEPAPPP
+196 AEPAPPP

-223 VADKLHA
+223 VAANLHA
-230 ALAEQGINAKRI
+230 ALTQQGINATHI
-242 SAADYKPKTIAD
+242 SAADYKPKTIVD

-266 EGEPPEEALSLHR
+266 EGEPPEEAVSLHR

-284 KAPPLPA
+284 KAPQLPA
-291 LRFAVCGLG
+291 LRFAVCALG

-309 AGKDFDT
+309 AGKDFDA

-330 DCDVDYQATAAAWIA
+330 DCDVEYQTPAAAWIA
-345 DLVPRLAALQPAAP
+345 DLVPRLAALRPAA
-359 RTPTAAAPA
+359 RQAPTAAAPA
-368 TPAAYDR
+368 AVAAYDR
-375 DHPFTAPLL
+375 DHPFSAPLL

-404 LAGSGINYQAGDA
+404 LAGSGLNYQAGDA

-425 PARVDAILAALK
+425 PARVDGILAALQ
-437 LDGVTVIDGKTLREQ
+437 LDGATDIGGRTLRDI
-452 LIREREISQNTPQFV
+452 LIHEREISQNTPGFV

-474 KSADLD
+474 QNAVLD
-480 AEIATHGAAPY
+480 GAIAATSPAAF
-491 AANTPLDAIVA
+491 AATTPIDAIVA
-502 RYPAAITAEQL
+502 RYPAAISAEDL

-548 HDGKAYSGAASG
+548 HDGKTYSGAASG

-569 GAARVFVEPNPNF
+569 GAARVYIEPNPNF
-582 RLPDDPQAAII
+582 RLPDDPNAAII

-612 AREAPGKNWLVFGNP
+612 ANDAPGKNWLVFGNP

-640 GWQKDGFLHRYSL
+640 GWQKDGYLHRYSL

-660 EKVYVQDKLREEAAS
+660 EKVYVQDKLREEAAN
-675 VWQWLKDG
+675 VWQWLQNG
-683 AYVYVCGDAARMAKD
+683 AHVYICGDAARMAKD

-710 GGMDADAA
+710 GGMHADDAEE
-718 ADYLDELR
+718 YLDELR
-726 QARRYQRDV
+726 QTRRYQRDV

>member
-1 MRGSE
+1 MTPIP
-6 RAPPSRRPPG
+6 AD
-16 LLHRLLEALVP
+16 LTAALDSLSP
-27 GPGPGAV
+27 
-34 GLGAGVLGL
+34 L
-43 FLELLRADDDVG
+43 
-55 GLPRHDVGQALAGLG
+55 QLAWLSGY
-70 AHVVVVLPLGELG
+70 
-83 LQGGGGGAG
+83 
-92 LVQLLDDGVVLGLLG
+92 
-107 QVAAQGREGDDERP
+107 
-121 QEDDGE
+121 
-127 DEDPGGDRDALGPAH
+127 
-142 PQHRLLVG
+142 
-150 GGRLRVGGGCGAG
+150 CW
-163 GRGGLLRRVRRRP
+163 
-176 FAAARADGG
+176 ARADGG

-345 DLVPRLAALQPAAP
+345 DLVSRLAALQLAAP

-540 TVGVLHYE
+540 TVGVLHYK

>member
-1 MRGSE
+1 MTPIP
-6 RAPPSRRPPG
+6 AD
-16 LLHRLLEALVP
+16 LTAALDSLSP
-27 GPGPGAV
+27 
-34 GLGAGVLGL
+34 L
-43 FLELLRADDDVG
+43 
-55 GLPRHDVGQALAGLG
+55 QLAWLSGY
-70 AHVVVVLPLGELG
+70 
-83 LQGGGGGAG
+83 
-92 LVQLLDDGVVLGLLG
+92 
-107 QVAAQGREGDDERP
+107 
-121 QEDDGE
+121 
-127 DEDPGGDRDALGPAH
+127 
-142 PQHRLLVG
+142 
-150 GGRLRVGGGCGAG
+150 CW
-163 GRGGLLRRVRRRP
+163 
-176 FAAARADGG
+176 ARADGG

-612 AREAPGKNWLVFGNP
+612 AREAPGQNWLVFGNP

-675 VWQWLKDG
+675 VWQWLQDG

>member
-1 MRGSE
+1 MTPIP
-6 RAPPSRRPPG
+6 AD
-16 LLHRLLEALVP
+16 LTAALDSLSP
-27 GPGPGAV
+27 
-34 GLGAGVLGL
+34 L
-43 FLELLRADDDVG
+43 
-55 GLPRHDVGQALAGLG
+55 QLAWLSGY
-70 AHVVVVLPLGELG
+70 
-83 LQGGGGGAG
+83 
-92 LVQLLDDGVVLGLLG
+92 
-107 QVAAQGREGDDERP
+107 
-121 QEDDGE
+121 
-127 DEDPGGDRDALGPAH
+127 
-142 PQHRLLVG
+142 
-150 GGRLRVGGGCGAG
+150 CW
-163 GRGGLLRRVRRRP
+163 
-176 FAAARADGG
+176 ARADGG

-230 ALAEQGINAKRI
+230 TLAEQGINAKRI

-640 GWQKDGFLHRYSL
+640 GWRKDGFLHRYSL

>member
-1 MRGSE
+1 MTPIP
-6 RAPPSRRPPG
+6 AD
-16 LLHRLLEALVP
+16 LTAALDTLSP
-27 GPGPGAV
+27 
-34 GLGAGVLGL
+34 L
-43 FLELLRADDDVG
+43 
-55 GLPRHDVGQALAGLG
+55 QLAWLSGY
-70 AHVVVVLPLGELG
+70 
-83 LQGGGGGAG
+83 
-92 LVQLLDDGVVLGLLG
+92 
-107 QVAAQGREGDDERP
+107 
-121 QEDDGE
+121 
-127 DEDPGGDRDALGPAH
+127 
-142 PQHRLLVG
+142 
-150 GGRLRVGGGCGAG
+150 CW
-163 GRGGLLRRVRRRP
+163 
-176 FAAARADGG
+176 ARADGG

-309 AGKDFDT
+309 AGKNFDT